1 MRTYFLRV
9 LIGFCFL
16 APVAQPGQGWY
27 ADGTQWPAGNIVMN
41 LRLGS
46 AGTGTLIDG
55 NTSWDTVAQNALAT
69 WNDSIGSVKFAYN
82 ANAGSIG
89 NGDGI
94 NTMYWSSTVFGR
106 SFGSSVLA
114 VTSRR
119 FIGSRMTEA
128 DITFNTAKV
137 WNSYRGNLRT
147 ASRGVTLNDFFRVA
161 LHELGHVLGLDHPDD
176 QGQSVQAQMNSIESD
191 IDGLTAD
198 DIAGAESLYGPALTI
213 AQRYHNLA
221 IFYRNYF
228 TSVGDVGSAG
238 YYYNYYEG
246 LGLQADYQTQ
256 GRALVGLGYY
266 YIYYGGAL
274 YSLYSSFG
282 YLASAYFNLY
292 NYYAL
297 GLNYVY
303 LGYGDGAS
311 GSFYYTYYLGLANT
325 YYRSLSGYGYY

>member
-137 WNSYRGNLRT
+137 WLREGKKSLRLP
-147 ASRGVTLNDFFRVA
+147 ASAVTLLLFLKQDSFT
-161 LHELGHVLGLDHPDD
+161 L
-176 QGQSVQAQMNSIESD
+176 
-191 IDGLTAD
+191 LT
-198 DIAGAESLYGPALTI
+198 
-213 AQRYHNLA
+213 
-221 IFYRNYF
+221 
-228 TSVGDVGSAG
+228 
-238 YYYNYYEG
+238 
-246 LGLQADYQTQ
+246 
-256 GRALVGLGYY
+256 GR
-266 YIYYGGAL
+266 
-274 YSLYSSFG
+274 
-282 YLASAYFNLY
+282 
-292 NYYAL
+292 
-297 GLNYVY
+297 
-303 LGYGDGAS
+303 
-311 GSFYYTYYLGLANT
+311 
-325 YYRSLSGYGYY
+325 